1 MLTDEYYHKSLDF
14 KPSNMVMVV
23 RFQNSLNLMSVF
35 ELLTIVPFMYEINSK
50 SNNRDKIPY
59 FGVERAIVGI
69 RYKKINRGI
78 RKGDNSMS
86 NIIALDFQYCKK
98 NIHIKLSKNNLV
110 IVGILNKN
118 MGLEVAKIVL
128 MHIKMV
134 YELFL
139 LKNKINASKLVD
151 KLLKVIK
158 NGENVYMYDDEIVS
172 NFINSLKPNDYNF
185 IKYLTMFTADYTSYE
200 KFSSKVK
207 DLMNKEFVCYKKFP
221 EITYYEIVNG
231 IYHYN
236 IGLPLSLINLTKFLD
251 SKGLSVL
258 YNNWDEPNFMYLMI
272 PLAIVEDENETSLE
286 NLKKRDFKTPK
297 IKSHRFRINKS
308 GTIRQTSP
316 TDVDDAIKIKNF
328 LLYELSEFLQ
338 DFI

>member
-1 MLTDEYYHKSLDF
+1 MLTDENYHKSLDF

-23 RFQNSLNLMSVF
+23 RFENSLNLMSVF
-35 ELLTIVPFMYEINSK
+35 ELLTIVPFKYEINTK

-69 RYKKINRGI
+69 RYKKMDRGI
-78 RKGDNSMS
+78 RKGDKSMS
-86 NIIALDFQYCKK
+86 NIIALDFQYSKK
-98 NIHIKLSKNNLV
+98 NIHVKLSKNNLV
-110 IVGILNKN
+110 IVGILNKK
-118 MGLEVAKIVL
+118 MGLEVAKIIL
-128 MHIKMV
+128 NHIEMV

-139 LKNKINASKLVD
+139 LKNKVNASKLSN
-151 KLLKVIK
+151 KLLKIIK
-158 NGENVYMYDDEIVS
+158 NGEDVYMYDDDVVN
-172 NFINSLKPNDYNF
+172 NFISSLNHYEANF
-185 IKYLTMFTADYTSYE
+185 ISYLTMFTADYTSYD
-200 KFSSKVK
+200 KFYSKIKNLINK
-207 DLMNKEFVCYKKFP
+207 DFECYKHIPK
-221 EITYYEIVNG
+221 ITSHEIVNG

-251 SKGLSVL
+251 SRGLSVL

-272 PLAIVEDENETSLE
+272 PLAIIEDNNS
-286 NLKKRDFKTPK
+286 NCPAKKYVKTPR

-316 TDVDDAIKIKNF
+316 TDVNDAIKIKNF

-338 DFI
+338 DY